1 MITYQ
6 IKCFGM
12 LSEII
17 GEQITI
23 ECNTEYSVDE
33 LIKYLSKDY
42 PKLEAIPVKVAQ
54 NDQLLEDSTIVLSG
68 PLSMFPPFSGG

>member
-1 MITYQ
+1 
-6 IKCFGM
+6 M

-33 LIKYLSKDY
+33 LIKYLEKDY

-54 NDQLLEDSTIVLSG
+54 KDQLLDDSAIVLSG
-68 PLSMFPPFSGG
+68 TLSMFPPFSGG

>member
-33 LIKYLSKDY
+33 LIKYLEKDY

-54 NDQLLEDSTIVLSG
+54 KDQLLDDSAKVLSG
-68 PLSMFPPFSGG
+68 TLSMFPPFSGG

>member
-33 LIKYLSKDY
+33 LIKYLEKDY
-42 PKLEAIPVKVAQ
+42 PKLKAIPVKVAQ
-54 NDQLLEDSTIVLSG
+54 NDQLLEDSAIVLSG

>member
-6 IKCFGM
+6 IKCFGV

-23 ECNTEYSVDE
+23 ESNSEWSVE
-33 LIKYLSKDY
+33 QLIKYLEKDY
-42 PKLEAIPVKVAQ
+42 QKLESIPVKVAQ
-54 NDQLLEDSTIVLSG
+54 NDKLLDESAILISG
-68 PLSMFPPFSGG
+68 TVSMFPPFSGG

>member
-6 IKCFGM
+6 IKCFGV

-23 ECNTEYSVDE
+23 ESNSEWSVE
-33 LIKYLSKDY
+33 QLIKYLEKDY
-42 PKLEAIPVKVAQ
+42 QKLESIPVKVAQ
-54 NDQLLEDSTIVLSG
+54 NDKLLDESTILISG
-68 PLSMFPPFSGG
+68 TVSMFPPFSGG

>member
-23 ECNTEYSVDE
+23 ECNTEYSVE
-33 LIKYLSKDY
+33 QLIKYLEKDY

-54 NDQLLEDSTIVLSG
+54 NDQLLEDSEIVLSG

>member
-6 IKCFGM
+6 IKCFGV

-23 ECNTEYSVDE
+23 ENKSEWSVE
-33 LIKYLSKDY
+33 QLIKYLEKDY
-42 PKLEAIPVKVAQ
+42 QKLESIPVKVAQ
-54 NDQLLEDSTIVLSG
+54 NDKLLDESAILISG
-68 PLSMFPPFSGG
+68 TVSMFPPFSGG

>member
-6 IKCFGM
+6 IKCFGV

-17 GEQITI
+17 GEQLTI
-23 ECNTEYSVDE
+23 ESNTEWSVE
-33 LIKYLSKDY
+33 QLIKYLERDY

-54 NDQLLEDSTIVLSG
+54 NNRLLHDSGILISGTLSV
-68 PLSMFPPFSGG
+68 FPPFSGG

>member
-33 LIKYLSKDY
+33 LIKYLEKDY
-42 PKLEAIPVKVAQ
+42 PKLKAIPVKVAQ
-54 NDQLLEDSTIVLSG
+54 KDQLLDDSAIVLSG
-68 PLSMFPPFSGG
+68 TLSMFPPFSGG

>member
-33 LIKYLSKDY
+33 LIKYLEKDY
-42 PKLEAIPVKVAQ
+42 PKLEAIPVQVAQ
-54 NDQLLEDSTIVLSG
+54 KDQLLDDSAIVLSG
-68 PLSMFPPFSGG
+68 TLSMFPPFSGG

>member
-54 NDQLLEDSTIVLSG
+54 NDQLLDDSAIVLSG

>member
-33 LIKYLSKDY
+33 LIKYLEKDY

-54 NDQLLEDSTIVLSG
+54 KDQLMDDSAIVLSG
-68 PLSMFPPFSGG
+68 TLSMFPPFSGG

>member
-17 GEQITI
+17 GEQICI
-23 ECNTEYSVDE
+23 ESNSEWSVE
-33 LIKYLSKDY
+33 QLLTYLEKEY
-42 PKLEAIPVKVAQ
+42 PKLESIPVKVAQ
-54 NDQLLEDSTIVLSG
+54 NDKLLDVSAILKLGTLSV
-68 PLSMFPPFSGG
+68 FPPFSGG

>member
-6 IKCFGM
+6 IKCFGK
-12 LSEII
+12 LAEVI

-54 NDQLLEDSTIVLSG
+54 NDQLLDDSAIAISG
-68 PLSMFPPFSGG
+68 TLSMFPPFSGG

>member
-17 GEQITI
+17 GEQISI
-23 ECNTEYSVDE
+23 ECNTEYSVE
-33 LIKYLSKDY
+33 QLIKYLSKDY

-54 NDQLLEDSTIVLSG
+54 NDQLLDDSAIVISG
-68 PLSMFPPFSGG
+68 TLSMFPPFSGG

>member
-1 MITYQ
+1 
-6 IKCFGM
+6 M

-33 LIKYLSKDY
+33 LIKYLEKDY

-54 NDQLLEDSTIVLSG
+54 NDQLLDDSAIVLSG
-68 PLSMFPPFSGG
+68 TLSMFPPFSGG

>member
-1 MITYQ
+1 MIAYQ

-23 ECNTEYSVDE
+23 ECDTEYSVNE
-33 LIKYLSKDY
+33 LLKYLSKDY
-42 PKLEAIPVKVAQ
+42 PKIEAIPVKVAQ
-54 NDQLLEDSTIVLSG
+54 NDQLLDDSAIVLSG
-68 PLSMFPPFSGG
+68 TLSMFPPFSGG

>member
-33 LIKYLSKDY
+33 LIKYLEKDY

>member
-12 LSEII
+12 LSEVI
-17 GEQITI
+17 GEQVYI
-23 ECNTEYSVDE
+23 ECNTEYSVGE
-33 LIKYLSKDY
+33 LIKHLEKDY

-54 NDQLLEDSTIVLSG
+54 NDQLLDDSAIVLSG
-68 PLSMFPPFSGG
+68 TLSMFPPFSGG